1 LRIRG
6 HLSESFLRKII
17 CALALCICGP
27 ALAQEASV
35 PSQQAVSRK
44 VDGNA
49 VAYEALL
56 DARTYVSFPIDRAGT
71 IRIEGLTETFDGIHC
86 ADPDPAR
93 HAWGWTF
100 DKFKALF
107 EADGGYVSRGNPVRI
122 ADGFVPATRGIL
134 TAVLID
140 AGKYGP
146 GSPAIPGPN
155 TVEMT
160 RAKWLEFRRIA
171 NSTPG
176 ITVAAV
182 GKGGTLSF
190 TGSSGYL
197 VLFMNDRADAYT
209 IHQGAV
215 CVRAIVS
222 P

>member
-1 LRIRG
+1 
-6 HLSESFLRKII
+6 LRKII

-27 ALAQEASV
+27 AFAQEASV

-122 ADGFVPATRGIL
+122 TDGFVPATRGIL

-146 GSPAIPGPN
+146 GVPGSN

-160 RAKWLEFRRIA
+160 RAKWLEFKRIA

-182 GKGGTLSF
+182 GKAGSLPF
-190 TGSSGYL
+190 TGSSGSL
-197 VLFMNDRADAYT
+197 VLFMNDRADGYAA
-209 IHQGAV
+209 HQGAV

>member
-1 LRIRG
+1 M
-6 HLSESFLRKII
+6 
-17 CALALCICGP
+17 P
-27 ALAQEASV
+27 V
-35 PSQQAVSRK
+35 QQGASRK

-56 DARTYVSFPIDRAGT
+56 DARLYVSFPIDRKGT
-71 IRIEGLTETFDGIHC
+71 IRIEGLTETFDGVRC

-107 EADGGYVSRGNPVRI
+107 EADGGFVSKGNPVRI
-122 ADGFVPATRGIL
+122 VDGFIPGSATRGVL

-140 AGKYGP
+140 SGVYGAANP
-146 GSPAIPGPN
+146 PIPGPN
-155 TVEMT
+155 NVDMT
-160 RAKWLEFRRIA
+160 RARWLEFKRIA
-171 NSTPG
+171 NATPG
-176 ITVAAV
+176 ITVTAV
-182 GKGGTLSF
+182 GKSAALPF
-190 TGSSGYL
+190 TGSSGHL